1 MKPKLLGL
9 LVVGLL
15 AGPITADAIT
25 IRLLEG
31 QSDDASLLKSLDEG
45 APFTGVVRLGI
56 GPSRTGLCTGSLI
69 SHKWVLTAR
78 HCFQGYEQTSDLHQ
92 LTTVHFHDE
101 NNRGGDGT
109 PRPAREVVVLN
120 PKNLNNLWDWGTY
133 LLDGDD
139 LALIRIDARPSW
151 AETMPFAWLTD
162 NDLSNLSEFRMVGF
176 GRWGT
181 GVGGAASDP
190 DKLRRAADNTYD
202 WFGKAVDNVNVA
214 SPPCTQVDLLGLGLP
229 STYET
234 ANLFSADFDNNTD
247 AKNTLKQ
254 CGSSQE
260 WLALEGSTAPGDSG
274 GPLLF
279 QLGLEWH
286 VAGALTDGF
295 NPVGPGSGYG
305 DFSWW
310 TGTTKHRAWIE
321 QFVTPEPGSLALLGL
336 GLGGLGLSRRR
347 KAN

>member
-1 MKPKLLGL
+1 
-9 LVVGLL
+9 
-15 AGPITADAIT
+15 
-25 IRLLEG
+25 
-31 QSDDASLLKSLDEG
+31 
-45 APFTGVVRLGI
+45 
-56 GPSRTGLCTGSLI
+56 
-69 SHKWVLTAR
+69 
-78 HCFQGYEQTSDLHQ
+78 
-92 LTTVHFHDE
+92 
-101 NNRGGDGT
+101 
-109 PRPAREVVVLN
+109 
-120 PKNLNNLWDWGTY
+120 
-133 LLDGDD
+133 
-139 LALIRIDARPSW
+139 
-151 AETMPFAWLTD
+151 MPFAWLTD

-176 GRWGT
+176 GDWGI
-181 GVGGAASDP
+181 GDFGARSDA
-190 DKLRRAADNTYD
+190 DELRRAADNTYD
-202 WFGKAVDNVNVA
+202 WFGFAAD
-214 SPPCTQVDLLGLGLP
+214 DLSKDRCNNLIDYV
-229 STYET
+229 TD
-234 ANLFSADFDNNTD
+234 NLFSADFDNNTD